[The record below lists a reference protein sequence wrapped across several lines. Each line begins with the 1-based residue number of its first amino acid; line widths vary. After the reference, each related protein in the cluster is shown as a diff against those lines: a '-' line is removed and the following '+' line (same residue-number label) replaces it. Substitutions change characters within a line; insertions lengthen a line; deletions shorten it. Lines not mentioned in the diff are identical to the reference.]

1 MLSIYTRLSEIRILI
16 VSTVSSIYNIIETQ
30 KTILKAFEYST
41 YLIIARMKRKR
52 FIIFGYS
59 INNQIEIIW
68 IFNVDD

>member
-1 MLSIYTRLSEIRILI
+1 MSEIMILI
-16 VSTVSSIYNIIETQ
+16 VSTVSSIYNTIETQ
-30 KTILKAFEYST
+30 KTISKAFEYST

-52 FIIFGYS
+52 FIIFEYS